1 MTMKPKSLQPGLEQ
15 EDGFLL
21 LGVLFMIL
29 LVLLAL
35 AIAAPKMAEDLR
47 RDKEIETVHRGQ
59 QYVRAIQIYYTKY
72 GRYPNTI
79 DQLIKSDNQRFLRK
93 RYLDPMTGKDDWR
106 IIHYGE
112 QKVPAM
118 GLFGQTVQQA
128 GLTPGVPNANGVAGS
143 IGSSSAY
150 GSSGSSIGGSGSA
163 FGSSGS
169 SIGGSSFGSSGS
181 SIGGGSSYG
190 SQGSSV
196 GNNGFSLGSSSSS
209 GSSIGGSSGSMF
221 GNSGSSTSP
230 AGGTDPSTGGGIG
243 SSTGIGGTTTTATGG
258 TTGTTIGGTTT
269 TGSSSAFGSPGA
281 SFGGA
286 PIVGVG
292 LLSKKLSIKIYKK
305 QKHYNEWEFVYDNT
319 QGVGGAAGGITQ
331 TGATTASGTNGTT
344 GTGFGSG
351 TGSGFGSTT
360 GSGFGSS
367 SGSGFGSG
375 SGSGFGSSSGSGS
388 GSGSGFGSS
397 NGNGF
402 GGSPASPVSPTMPVS
417 NAPQ

>member
-1 MTMKPKSLQPGLEQ
+1 MTMKPKSPQPGLEQ

-29 LVLLAL
+29 LILFAL

-47 RDKEIETVHRGQ
+47 RDKEIETIHRGQ
-59 QYVRAIQIYYTKY
+59 QYVRAIQIYNTKY

-128 GLTPGVPNANGVAGS
+128 GLTPGMTNTNGVAGS
-143 IGSSSAY
+143 PGSSSAF
-150 GSSGSSIGGSGSA
+150 GSGSSIGGS
-163 FGSSGS
+163 
-169 SIGGSSFGSSGS
+169 GSSFGSSGS
-181 SIGGGSSYG
+181 SIGGSGSSFG
-190 SQGSSV
+190 SQGTSV

-243 SSTGIGGTTTTATGG
+243 SSTGIGGTTTTAAGG
-258 TTGTTIGGTTT
+258 TTATTIGGTTT

-319 QGVGGAAGGITQ
+319 QDIGGAAGGITQ

-344 GTGFGSG
+344 GTGFGSS

-367 SGSGFGSG
+367 PGSS
-375 SGSGFGSSSGSGS
+375 SGSGFGSSSGS

-402 GGSPASPVSPTMPVS
+402 GGSPASPVSPTTPVG